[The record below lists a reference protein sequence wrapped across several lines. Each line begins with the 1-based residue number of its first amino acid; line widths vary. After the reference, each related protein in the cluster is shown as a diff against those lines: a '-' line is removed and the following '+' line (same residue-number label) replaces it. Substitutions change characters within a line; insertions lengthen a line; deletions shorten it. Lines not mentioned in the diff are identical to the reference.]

1 MYSNYLTLI
10 PLIEHIGGQLRLY
23 PAHVLAIQTDDV
35 DSGGPVSYATIMAGV
50 AAHGRQSVPSLLHS
64 LLTAVSNADY
74 RRIHDLSRC
83 VYRNLCLCVVK
94 AAGFFVFY
102 LAGNGM
108 NPRLESL
115 RSSRSRRTSPRRH
128 AHDLW
133 CDQCP
138 RLCRCGSRKL
148 IVSRCGR
155 LSHIRQSLSVA
166 HVGPA

>member
-74 RRIHDLSRC
+74 RRIHDLSRLQGEEIAWAC
-83 VYRNLCLCVVK
+83 IYVPNYK
-94 AAGFFVFY
+94 D
-102 LAGNGM
+102 M
-108 NPRLESL
+108 
-115 RSSRSRRTSPRRH
+115 
-128 AHDLW
+128 
-133 CDQCP
+133 
-138 RLCRCGSRKL
+138 
-148 IVSRCGR
+148 
-155 LSHIRQSLSVA
+155 VA
-166 HVGPA
+166 D